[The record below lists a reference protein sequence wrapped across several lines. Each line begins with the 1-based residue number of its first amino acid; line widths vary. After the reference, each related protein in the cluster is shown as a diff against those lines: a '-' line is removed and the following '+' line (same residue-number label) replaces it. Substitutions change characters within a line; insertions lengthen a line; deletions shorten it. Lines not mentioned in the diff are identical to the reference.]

1 MIPAPAPAPTP
12 ANLNRPGP
20 TPADLQAA
28 WALHV
33 GGLAPRD
40 QIRALTGGFAP
51 RPRPSRPARATP
63 ERPAPAGAPHRLH
76 SARACA

>member
-1 MIPAPAPAPTP
+1 MTAQTP
-12 ANLNRPGP
+12 ANRNEPAA

-28 WALHV
+28 YALRH
-33 GGLAPRD
+33 GGLILRD
-40 QIRALTGGFAP
+40 QIRTLTGGFAP

-63 ERPAPAGAPHRLH
+63 ERSPPSPPSHRLH